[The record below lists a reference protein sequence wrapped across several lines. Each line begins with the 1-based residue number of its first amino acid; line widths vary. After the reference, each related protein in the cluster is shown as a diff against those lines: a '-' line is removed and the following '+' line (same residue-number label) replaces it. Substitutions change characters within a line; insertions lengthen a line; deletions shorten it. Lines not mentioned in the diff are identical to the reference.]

1 MAQQI
6 GHPFS
11 LATALVM
18 NVLLHLDRDEPEL
31 ALQRLEEAEALAVE
45 QRLGLVLEPQI
56 LRGAILTSQ
65 AAFSDAAACLREG
78 LAARPGARLRPYG
91 LARLAEALTQRG
103 EHGSA
108 IAAVREGL
116 KAQEQRGQRRWSA
129 ELHRL
134 EGIALVGLNRL
145 EEAQSALEKALRVAR
160 RQRAK
165 AYELRAAA
173 SLAVLWGERG
183 RRAEAREL
191 LAPVYGWF
199 TEGFDTAD
207 LKEAQALLDRLA

>member
-56 LRGAILTSQ
+56 LRGAVLTSQ
-65 AAFSDAAACLREG
+65 AASSDAAACLREG

-91 LARLAEALTQRG
+91 LARLAEALAQRG
-103 EHGSA
+103 EHGA
-108 IAAVREGL
+108 ALAAVQEGL
-116 KAQEQRGQRRWSA
+116 EAQEQRGQRRWEA

-134 EGIALVGLNRL
+134 EGIALCGLNRL
-145 EEAQSALEKALRVAR
+145 EECQSAFGAALRAAR
-160 RQRAK
+160 RQQAK
-165 AYELRAAA
+165 SYELRAAT
-173 SLAVLWGERG
+173 SLARLWGEQG
-183 RRAEAREL
+183 RRANAREL
-191 LAPVYGWF
+191 LASVYSWF

-207 LKEAQALLDRLA
+207 LKEAKALLDQLA